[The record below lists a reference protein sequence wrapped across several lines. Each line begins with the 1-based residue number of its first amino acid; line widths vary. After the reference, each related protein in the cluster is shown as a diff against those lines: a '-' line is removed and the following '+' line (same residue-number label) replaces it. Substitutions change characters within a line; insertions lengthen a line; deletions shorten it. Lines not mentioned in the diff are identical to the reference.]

1 MTRTAHIICWA
12 QCKMKMHGSL
22 LKSTK
27 GFQDGGQQ
35 CINQVQDPVG
45 LPGFLAHEAGPG
57 DNNID
62 FTGHRED

>member
-1 MTRTAHIICWA
+1 
-12 QCKMKMHGSL
+12 MKMHGSL